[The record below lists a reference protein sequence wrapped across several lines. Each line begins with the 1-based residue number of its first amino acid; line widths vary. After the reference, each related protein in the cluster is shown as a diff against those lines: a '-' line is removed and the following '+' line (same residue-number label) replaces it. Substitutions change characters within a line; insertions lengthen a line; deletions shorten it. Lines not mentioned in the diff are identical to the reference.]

1 MENKKNGWN
10 ILCTI
15 ANMDLFSRYIIWG
28 VRGARALNCLNL
40 NWQLVELVGWGLKRP
55 FWKLPHLICK
65 NARLCTKLGSLH
77 ANLTPPTANTYT
89 KIFYLQNYTIYF
101 ISKICR
107 PIIKSDPAFTKIK
120 SLQTLAASPIVRK
133 GLRMK
138 IHIGNVSQDT
148 SVDLGWRPPIYLHW
162 IFPVHQFEI
171 SSLINWIYSPSLK
184 YQVNKI

>member
-1 MENKKNGWN
+1 MEK
-10 ILCTI
+10 
-15 ANMDLFSRYIIWG
+15 
-28 VRGARALNCLNL
+28 RGCQRCNFVLQSALNCLNL
-40 NWQLVELVGWGLKRP
+40 KWQLVEHVGLGLKRP